1 MFRNTLYTTSGQH
14 RDPENLP
21 EKMQLIFS
29 IIHIIVLTLYAIV
42 FIYLA
47 TTTTRKSCLG
57 FIFVQMILTFSA
69 EMIETVVLMREDL
82 SYEVDN
88 NGFYLGQ
95 VQNLLNL
102 LSTWIYVYHI
112 LRVGLLMPVYLNFSQ
127 YNLYKF

>member
-1 MFRNTLYTTSGQH
+1 MFRNTLYKTSGHH

-29 IIHIIVLTLYAIV
+29 IIHIVVLTLYAIV

-47 TTTTRKSCLG
+47 STTTSKSCLG

-69 EMIETVVLMREDL
+69 EMIETVVLMSDNL

-88 NGFYLGQ
+88 DGFYLGQ

>member
-1 MFRNTLYTTSGQH
+1 
-14 RDPENLP
+14 
-21 EKMQLIFS
+21 MQLIFS